1 MKNEKINL
9 VITFIISTIFL
20 FLNGC
25 QRQDYTQRDPNL
37 ISIALGSAP
46 SSVNPIKA
54 TDATGMRLVSLIY
67 QGLVRIG
74 ADLKPNADL
83 AHKWSVDGE
92 KHTFYISQDTKFS
105 DGSPLTCD
113 DLKQSILNYQ
123 DKKCPFKSAF
133 KSINALDCTLSA
145 PDLILSFNTPT
156 DSEKF
161 LLADLPVLK
170 IKKGNLGTGAFTIT
184 ENEPTHTVLKK
195 NPFYKTPQAYDIK
208 FFYLKDD
215 LARFLKVYKGEI
227 DIAPNSIPFEKVR
240 SFSDTKL
247 TVLEKPSL
255 STAYLLINFKNK
267 ALQNFKSRE
276 QIYSALNI
284 PELVE
289 HRFDNHVTLAKSLLS
304 PEHPYYSKNLHSL
317 NHKSSSNLTK
327 IPKLN
332 FKTSN
337 ARQTRETGKIISH
350 KLKNKGVEVDLQ
362 SFEWGTF
369 YKDVKNGRFDIALM
383 KWVGVVDPD
392 LYNLAFHSSE
402 FPPGRNRGYYKN
414 SDLDTILDLGRA
426 SKSQAERIQTY
437 TKAQDTVFKELAI
450 IPLWH
455 ENQIHIVHPRVKK
468 YKLNPMGDFTSFL
481 NLNIKRD

>member
-1 MKNEKINL
+1 
-9 VITFIISTIFL
+9 
-20 FLNGC
+20 
-25 QRQDYTQRDPNL
+25 
-37 ISIALGSAP
+37 
-46 SSVNPIKA
+46 
-54 TDATGMRLVSLIY
+54 MRLVSLIY

-74 ADLKPNADL
+74 ADLKPAADL
-83 AHKWSVDGE
+83 AHKWSVDGDM
-92 KHTFYISQDTKFS
+92 HTFYISQKTKFS
-105 DGSPLTCD
+105 DGSSLTCK
-113 DLKQSILNYQ
+113 DLKQSITNYQ
-123 DKKCPFKSAF
+123 DKKCPFNSAF
-133 KSINALDCTLSA
+133 KNITDLNCSTSA
-145 PDLILSFNTPT
+145 PDFVLSFNTPT

-170 IKKGNLGTGAFTIT
+170 IKKGELGTGAFTIS
-184 ENEPTHTVLKK
+184 ENEPTHTILKK
-195 NPFYKTPQAYDIK
+195 NSFNLTPQEYDLK

-240 SFSDTKL
+240 SFSKTKMK
-247 TVLEKPSL
+247 VLEKPSL
-255 STAYLLINFKNK
+255 STAYILINFKNK
-267 ALQNFKSRE
+267 ALQNLDTRKT
-276 QIYSALNI
+276 IYSALNI

-304 PEHPYYSKNLHSL
+304 PEHPYYSKNL
-317 NHKSSSNLTK
+317 KNLHHQGAK
-327 IPKLN
+327 KNISIPKLT

-337 ARQTRETGKIISH
+337 ARQTRETGKIMSY
-350 KLKNKGVEVDLQ
+350 KFKNSGIETNLQ

-402 FPPGRNRGYYKN
+402 FPPGRNRGYYN
-414 SDLDTILDLGRA
+414 NPSLDSTLELGRK
-426 SKSQAERIQTY
+426 SKSQTERIQTY
-437 TKAQDTVFKELAI
+437 TKAQDTVFKDLAI

-455 ENQIHIVHPRVKK
+455 ENQIHIVHPRIKK

-481 NLNIKRD
+481 NLNIERD